1 MMLTAFLQDV
11 RYGVRTLAKQPGFT
25 LAAVLTLAL
34 GIGANT
40 AIFSVVN
47 AVLLR
52 PLPFDDPEQIMQ
64 VWATNTEEGDNDLVV
79 SVPDFLDWQHQNRS
93 FEQLAAYSSTSFI
106 LNGAG
111 EPERVRGAKV
121 SASFFP
127 LLRVQPVAGRIL
139 TPEDDRVGGER
150 VALVGHGLWQRR
162 FAGDPRLI
170 GQTVRLNDESYRV
183 IGIMPPGFNFPVRKV
198 GGADIW
204 VPHAFD
210 PNASMSK
217 RSSSYL
223 GVLGR
228 LKRGVTREQVQAD
241 MESIT
246 RVLAEQFPA
255 TNRTRGAYV
264 VPLREQLVEKARPM
278 LLILL
283 GAVSFVLLIACIN
296 VANLLLARASARHK
310 EMSIRSALGATRARL
325 IRQFLTESVL
335 LGLLGG
341 VAGLLL
347 AAWGL
352 RLLVALAPPEITHIS
367 EISLD
372 RNVLAWTF
380 ALSVLTGLLFGLAP
394 AIKSSR
400 LGVAESLKE
409 NAHGATAG
417 RERGRLRSLLIVGE
431 VALSLVLLVGAG
443 LLLKSLWRL
452 QNVEAGFTTD
462 NVLTMTLS
470 LPQYRFPDVE
480 RQRAFHAR
488 VVERLQNIP
497 GVGAA
502 GMTTILPLSGISE
515 ASDFQVVGRQLGKGW
530 PSLNTR
536 AVSPDYLRA
545 IGIQLLKGR
554 SLTER
559 DDRNAPPVC
568 LVNGWMARRVFEGE
582 DPIGRRIKTGGVE
595 WEIVGVV
602 GDVKHR
608 ALSGEP
614 DFEMYV
620 PYTQYPFV
628 SNMTY
633 VLRTGLD
640 PAAVVASARAAIGA
654 VDPEQV
660 VDNVQTMDQVLL
672 KSIAQPRFNTFLLSL
687 FAAVALLIASV
698 GLYGT
703 LSYMVAQRTHEIGVR
718 VALGARVDDVVRLVV
733 GQGMKLVLA
742 GVAAGAVGAF
752 VASRVLSGFLFEVS
766 PTDVWT
772 FAAAPLLLMLVALV
786 ACYAPARHAAKVD
799 PLVALRYE

>member
-1 MMLTAFLQDV
+1 MLAAFLQDV
-11 RYGVRTLAKQPGFT
+11 RYGVRTLAKKPGFT

-52 PLPFDDPEQIMQ
+52 PLPFEDPDRIMQ
-64 VWATNTEEGDNDLVV
+64 VWSTNTEEGDKDLVT
-79 SVPDFLDWQHQNRS
+79 SVPDFLDWQNLNRS
-93 FEQLAAYSSTSFI
+93 FTQLAAYSSTSFI
-106 LNGAG
+106 LTGAG

-127 LLRVQPVAGRIL
+127 LLRVQPVSGRIL
-139 TPEDDRVGGER
+139 TAEDDRSGAER
-150 VALVGHGLWQRR
+150 VALISHGLWRRR
-162 FAGDPRLI
+162 FAGDPRI
-170 GQTVRLNDESYRV
+170 IEQSIRLNNESYKV
-183 IGIMPPGFNFPVRKV
+183 IGIMPPGFNFPVRRA

-228 LKRGVTREQVQAD
+228 LKPEVTRAQAQAD
-241 MESIT
+241 MDAVT
-246 RVLAEQFPA
+246 RSLAEQFPA
-255 TNRTRGAYV
+255 TNQARGAFV
-264 VPLREQLVEKARPM
+264 IPLHEQMVEKSRPM

-283 GAVSFVLLIACIN
+283 GAVCFVLLIACIN
-296 VANLLLARASARHK
+296 VANLLLARASARYK
-310 EMSIRSALGATRARL
+310 EMSVRSALGATRARL
-325 IRQFLTESVL
+325 IRQLLTESVL

-341 VAGLLL
+341 GLGLLL

-352 RLLVALAPPEITHIS
+352 SLLVALTPPEIAHIS
-367 EISLD
+367 QISLD
-372 RNVLAWTF
+372 RNVLGWTF
-380 ALSVLTGLLFGLAP
+380 ALSILTGLLFGLAP
-394 AIKSSR
+394 AIKYSR
-400 LGVAESLKE
+400 GGIAEVLKE

-417 RERGRLRSLLIVGE
+417 RARGRLRGLLVVGE
-431 VALSLVLLVGAG
+431 VALSLMLLVGAG

-452 QNVEAGFTTD
+452 QHVEAGFTTD

-470 LPQYRFPDVE
+470 LPQYKYSDPE
-480 RQRAFHAR
+480 QQRTFHAR
-488 VVERLQNIP
+488 VLARLQNIP
-497 GVGAA
+497 GVGMA
-502 GMTTILPLSGISE
+502 GMTTILPLSGTSE
-515 ASDFQVVGRQLGKGW
+515 AGDFQVVGKQLGKGS
-530 PSLNTR
+530 PSLNSR
-536 AVSPDYLRA
+536 AVSPDYLRT

-554 SLTER
+554 ALTER
-559 DDRNAPPVC
+559 DNQSGPPVC
-568 LVNGWMARRVFEGE
+568 LINDWMARKIFAGE
-582 DPIGRRIKTGGVE
+582 DPIGQRIKTAGAE
-595 WEIVGVV
+595 REIVGVV

-614 DFEMYV
+614 DYEMYV
-620 PYTQYPFV
+620 PYTQYRFI
-628 SNMTY
+628 SNMNY
-633 VLRTGLD
+633 VLRIEKD
-640 PAAVVASARAAIGA
+640 PAGIAPAARAAVSEI
-654 VDPEQV
+654 DPEQA
-660 VDNVQTMDQVLL
+660 VDNVQMMEQVLL

-687 FAAVALLIASV
+687 FAGVALLIASV

-718 VALGARVDDVVRLVV
+718 VALGAQAGDVVRLVV
-733 GQGMKLVLA
+733 GQGMKLALL

-752 VASRVLSGFLFEVS
+752 AASRVLSSLLFEVS
-766 PTDVWT
+766 PTDIWT
-772 FAAAPLLLMLVALV
+772 FAAAPLLLLLVTLA